1 MKKAAGVSDVEEVV
15 RRFETQEETTRH
27 LQELQTRAEK
37 EIRDL
42 GAVKEK
48 LESEWEVVKFMGQ
61 VGGFN
66 RNIFFKKCTKK
77 AFIDRQVQLGNI
89 RGFTLQ

>member
-61 VGGFN
+61 VGGF
-66 RNIFFKKCTKK
+66 F
-77 AFIDRQVQLGNI
+77 
-89 RGFTLQ
+89 